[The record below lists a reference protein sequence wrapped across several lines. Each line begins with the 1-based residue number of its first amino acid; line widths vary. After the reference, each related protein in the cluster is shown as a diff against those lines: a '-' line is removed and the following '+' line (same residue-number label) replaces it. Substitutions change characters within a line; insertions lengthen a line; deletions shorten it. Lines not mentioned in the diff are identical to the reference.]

1 MDEREAELWSTL
13 VRGQMA
19 TKIIKDASAEMRA
32 KIKFYEEGIEEYLV
46 ACSRL
51 QAENEWYSKEIARV
65 EAETERLKAETE
77 RLKASASASA
87 SAAGG
92 RDGSSRR
99 KRRWGGEGRRGRAGR
114 RAAAS

>member
-51 QAENEWYSKEIARV
+51 QAENEWYLKEIARV

-87 SAAGG
+87 PAACG

-99 KRRWGGEGRRGRAGR
+99 SRRGGEGRRGRAGR
-114 RAAAS
+114 GAAAS